1 MVQLDTAR
9 AGRGR
14 AEAELHS
21 AQDQLSELRT
31 KLLELETAGQDLVLE
46 SQTLECGSCQKMA
59 RDNAELREVTDKLQA
74 QLGLARAKQ
83 LVAQKT
89 ELPLL
94 SQKLLDEKNQELE
107 QLR

>member
-21 AQDQLSELRT
+21 AQDQLTELE
-31 KLLELETAGQDLVLE
+31 LLEMETASQDLVLE

-59 RDNAELREVTDKLQA
+59 RDNAEMREVTDKLQA
-74 QLGLARAKQ
+74 QLGMAR
-83 LVAQKT
+83 
-89 ELPLL
+89 
-94 SQKLLDEKNQELE
+94 
-107 QLR
+107 